1 MCYIITIEKTYRHQR
16 KGEEIM
22 KEYTVIY
29 REKGNK
35 EGQRFETSVT
45 AKTVAEARR
54 CAREDLESQYT
65 IVSVRLA

>member
-1 MCYIITIEKTYRHQR
+1 
-16 KGEEIM
+16 M

-45 AKTVAEARR
+45 AKTAAEARR
-54 CAREDLESQYT
+54 YAREDLESQYT

>member
-1 MCYIITIEKTYRHQR
+1 
-16 KGEEIM
+16 M

-54 CAREDLESQYT
+54 YAREDLESQYT